1 MVNRTLSFL
10 VAVFLLLNLATRL
23 YALHNHGSF
32 FNGLLLAGGGLS
44 LLVWI
49 RPGFLKL
56 LCFLL
61 GFSLPLYGFQSYT
74 LYNHVFEF
82 WLVLLGCLLL
92 FSRDGGLKCS
102 QKPQRIVSMLAG
114 YALLSFFS
122 LQLLPMSSFF
132 DSISLWGLFD
142 FANGVFSATPENPWY
157 SLAAG
162 NRLALLCLVI
172 LLLSWNP
179 DGEVL
184 YKRFFV
190 GCALSVFVVCLLGI
204 LNQFEIISLAC
215 YRPKFWD
222 ASGVDRLHS
231 VFGNPGW
238 FAEYVLI
245 CTPFVLLLFGRK
257 TDLRIR
263 LLMLTA
269 VLVLIGIS
277 LLLTGSRTS
286 WLLFP
291 LAMFFCYAV
300 LLLFNSARN
309 GRAITWQGI
318 WRSCMQVGLGG
329 LLLCLIGG
337 SVFWVVDRISSS
349 RPVDGSLS
357 RTEYILQ
364 RIRNITVPEERGK
377 VWTES
382 LAMVS
387 ESPVYGLGY
396 ESYRWHHGVMSSVPD
411 SRFAQQRRTTANW
424 DTAHNLYI
432 QLAVSNGVVGLI
444 VWLGLTGYVAL
455 VLLQDGVANRNIQ
468 SFVLLGSL
476 GLFHLYGVTQSMQYV
491 ASIWFFM
498 FMIIGYAIL
507 LDLRLLSPKLIS
519 MGRYGGTAVLVAAV
533 TGGIIYGN
541 NFQSQ
546 QLAKR
551 YNLPRYDQYLEGD
564 LYKGF
569 YWREDWGKDGYFRWS
584 GRNAEIV
591 LSGSGMVQV
600 DFACYAPRLDHLP
613 LTLEVSFNGH
623 PVDSYTFREA
633 KKVTRTYSIPDGNT
647 PSPATLQLQV
657 SRTWTPKRENM
668 GNDTRILGVA
678 VSEPTYFDEKI
689 VGDGK

>member
-1 MVNRTLSFL
+1 
-10 VAVFLLLNLATRL
+10 
-23 YALHNHGSF
+23 
-32 FNGLLLAGGGLS
+32 
-44 LLVWI
+44 
-49 RPGFLKL
+49 
-56 LCFLL
+56 
-61 GFSLPLYGFQSYT
+61 
-74 LYNHVFEF
+74 
-82 WLVLLGCLLL
+82 
-92 FSRDGGLKCS
+92 
-102 QKPQRIVSMLAG
+102 MLAG

-122 LQLLPMSSFF
+122 LQLLPISSFF

-142 FANGVFSATPENPWY
+142 FANGAFSATPENPWY

-162 NRLALLCLVI
+162 NRLALFCLVV

-179 DGEVL
+179 DAEVL

-190 GCALSVFVVCLLGI
+190 GCAFSVFAACLLGV

-215 YRPKFWD
+215 YRPKFLD

-257 TDLRIR
+257 SGLRAR

-269 VLVLIGIS
+269 GLVFIGMS

-291 LAMFFCYAV
+291 LAMFFCYVV
-300 LLLFNSARN
+300 LLLLYSVRN
-309 GRAITWQGI
+309 GQAITWKGI
-318 WRSCMQVGLGG
+318 WHSCMQVGLGG

-337 SVFWVVDRISSS
+337 AVFWMVDRISSS
-349 RPVDGSLS
+349 HIDDGSLS
-357 RTEYILQ
+357 RVEYTLQ

-377 VWTES
+377 VWPES

-396 ESYRWHHGVMSSVPD
+396 ESYRWHHGVMSTVPD
-411 SRFAQQRRTTANW
+411 SRFARQRRTTVNW
-424 DTAHNLYI
+424 DTAHNFYI

-444 VWLGLTGYVAL
+444 VWLGLAGYVAL
-455 VLLQDGVANRNIQ
+455 VLLQDGLANRNVQ

-476 GLFHLYGVTQSMQYV
+476 GLFHLYGLTQSMQYV

-498 FMIIGYAIL
+498 FTIIGYAIL
-507 LDLRLLSPKLIS
+507 LDLRLFSPKLIS
-519 MGRYGGTAVLVAAV
+519 MGRYGGAAVLVAAV
-533 TGGIIYGN
+533 TGGVVYGN
-541 NFQSQ
+541 NFQSR
-546 QLAKR
+546 QLAQR
-551 YNLPRYDQYLEGD
+551 YNLPRYAQYREGD

-569 YWREDWGKDGYFRWS
+569 YWREDWGKEGYFRWS
-584 GRNAEIV
+584 GRSAEIV
-591 LSGSGMVQV
+591 LGGSGTVLL
-600 DFACYAPRLDHLP
+600 DFACYAPRLDSLP
-613 LTLEVSFNGH
+613 LTLEVSLNEH

-633 KKVTRTYSIPDGNT
+633 KKVTRTYFIPDGNT
-647 PSPATLQLQV
+647 QLPATLQLQV

-668 GNDTRILGVA
+668 GNDTRSLGVA
-678 VSEPTYFDEKI
+678 VSEPKYCDEKI